1 MLVKT
6 KVVDTATTTTTHEKN
21 VDYDPNFECGLLS
34 CNWTL

>member
-6 KVVDTATTTTTHEKN
+6 KVVDTATTTTHEKN